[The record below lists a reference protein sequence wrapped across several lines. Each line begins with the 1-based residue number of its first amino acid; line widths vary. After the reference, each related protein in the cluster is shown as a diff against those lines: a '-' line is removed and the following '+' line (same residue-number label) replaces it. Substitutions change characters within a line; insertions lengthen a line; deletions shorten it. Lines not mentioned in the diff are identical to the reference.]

1 MRRGGRPTDPLV
13 RRPHRATR
21 LGGPDR
27 PTHLH
32 PPRRRLTGLELPT
45 DRPTHEPFCYAKL
58 TFNFASPH
66 LWLLGGLTCSLF
78 TVHFTP
84 PSVSRGRGVHCS
96 WARCLVACAMC
107 QRWATL
113 DGSCSDLA
121 HEACAQSRP
130 RRDRRR
136 RWPTRCLRAGRRCA
150 PRPSPSGLFGKC
162 GGWTGEGEEGEI
174 RGEIVEEGVNR
185 LSTQPCQLVS
195 LLLVR
200 VK

>member
-1 MRRGGRPTDPLV
+1 MVRAEGMKGR
-13 RRPHRATR
+13 
-21 LGGPDR
+21 
-27 PTHLH
+27 
-32 PPRRRLTGLELPT
+32 EQ
-45 DRPTHEPFCYAKL
+45 
-58 TFNFASPH
+58 
-66 LWLLGGLTCSLF
+66 
-78 TVHFTP
+78 P
-84 PSVSRGRGVHCS
+84 PSVSRGVCS

-107 QRWATL
+107 QRWASL

-200 VK
+200 ECGLKCCSSGSTARGRCREKSRTA

>member
-1 MRRGGRPTDPLV
+1 VRRGGRPTDPLV

-136 RWPTRCLRAGRRCA
+136 DGRRGACELA
-150 PRPSPSGLFGKC
+150 AGAHHGLARRGC
-162 GGWTGEGEEGEI
+162 LASVWGGWTG
-174 RGEIVEEGVNR
+174 RGGR
-185 LSTQPCQLVS
+185 DTRRDC
-195 LLLVR
+195 
-200 VK
+200 